1 MQNMDPKR
9 DWVSQWGKQMGQR
22 ADWGKKLQRY
32 FLHGVH
38 SISLADLT
46 FFLTL
51 PCKNTV
57 LA

>member
-1 MQNMDPKR
+1 MDPKR